1 MTISWH
7 GFNYFKIKNTDHS
20 LVLNPYSLD
29 KSGKFSKI
37 KTDLA
42 LFTDPSRPEIK
53 KYESD
58 SFVMDSPG
66 ECEVHDIFIYGRK
79 VSGQLIYQ
87 ITLEDIKIVF
97 MGEFGHQEVN
107 NDELDFIKGTDILI
121 VPVGGGDLATA
132 KEANKIINQLE
143 PRIVIPSCHSAGSGK
158 LKLDSIESFVKE
170 FGVKP
175 EEEEKLRIKK
185 KDLPQEEVKLIVLK
199 PQ

>member
-7 GFNYFKIKNTDHS
+7 GFNYFKIKNTDHT

-29 KSGKFSKI
+29 KSSKFSKI
-37 KTDLA
+37 KADVV

-66 ECEVHDIFIYGRK
+66 ECEVHDVFIYGRK

-87 ITLEDIKIVF
+87 ITMEDIKIVF
-97 MGEFGHQEVN
+97 MGEFGHQEIN
-107 NDELDFIKGTDILI
+107 SDELDFIKGTDILI

-132 KEANKIINQLE
+132 KEANKIISHLE

-158 LKLDSIESFVKE
+158 LKLDNVESFVKE

-175 EEEEKLRIKK
+175 DQEEKLKLKK
-185 KDLPQEEVKLIVLK
+185 KDLPQEDVKLVVLES
-199 PQ
+199 Q